1 MKRIFA
7 GSAVLAALAVTACGG
22 DAEPKAPATADVAT
36 PAAAPSTVEAS
47 PGTTAVSAAVPAAPN
62 APDFA
67 VLYPDATT
75 VGPATIARG
84 PTGPGGILTFT
95 TEAEPDAV
103 VTFYREQAEATGLT
117 TIASMNQGGA
127 RAYSAG
133 DGANG
138 TGKLLSVVATPG
150 EDGPTNV
157 QLSWTAGR

>member
-1 MKRIFA
+1 MNRIFA
-7 GSAVLAALAVTACGG
+7 GGALVAGLALAACGG
-22 DAEPKAPATADVAT
+22 DGEPKAPAAVDVAA
-36 PAAAPSTVEAS
+36 PAAAPSAIEAA
-47 PGTTAVSAAVPAAPN
+47 PGTSAVAAAVPAAPN

-67 VLYPDATT
+67 VLYPDATP

-103 VTFYREQAEATGLT
+103 VAFYRARAEATGLT

-133 DGANG
+133 DGATG
-138 TGKLLSVVATPG
+138 AGKLLSVVATPG